1 MINLIQP
8 FISLSK
14 NFIQSGLTMES
25 SLHKLLY
32 TISSV
37 TSFLLQRGFCLP
49 AELADEILEQE
60 GAEIGG
66 GGAGAGEAG
75 ENDVSEQFD
84 KEDLEDPLEG
94 EEASDAKNEPKD
106 KEDDPAVDMDD
117 TAMQGGQVEDVD
129 DQDDNELDPQVHGS
143 RLFDM
148 EIT

>member
-1 MINLIQP
+1 MNLFAGLTGQNKELAQTITLLQP
-8 FISLSK
+8 FVALAK
-14 NFIQSGLTMES
+14 NFTRGASAMEEA
-25 SLHKLLY
+25 LHKLLY
-32 TISSV
+32 TISTV

-94 EEASDAKNEPKD
+94 DEASDAKNQPKGEE
-106 KEDDPAVDMDD
+106 EDQESVQLILALKLSFFLV
-117 TAMQGGQVEDVD
+117 V
-129 DQDDNELDPQVHGS
+129 
-143 RLFDM
+143 FF
-148 EIT
+148 